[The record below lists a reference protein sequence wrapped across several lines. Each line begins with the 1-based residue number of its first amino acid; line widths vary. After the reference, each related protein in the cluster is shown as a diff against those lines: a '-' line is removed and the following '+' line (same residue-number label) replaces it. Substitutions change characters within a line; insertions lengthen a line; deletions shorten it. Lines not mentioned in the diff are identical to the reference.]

1 MQLLWTKCNISSRVM
16 RKYKKVINGRV
27 AAVVNV
33 EKKQILRK
41 NKLIFLGKLKKSQEK
56 KNKNEKNLKLMI
68 FQKMNNQ
75 NLIVLSLEALIN
87 ELEALQI
94 QKFTQEIFINNQK
107 NYKDPQQTLM
117 N

>member
-68 FQKMNNQ
+68 F
-75 NLIVLSLEALIN
+75 
-87 ELEALQI
+87 
-94 QKFTQEIFINNQK
+94 
-107 NYKDPQQTLM
+107 
-117 N
+117 